1 MPDPRVTNLAR
12 LLVRYSTQVKPGD
25 KVCIRD
31 APLEPLA
38 TPLIQ
43 EIYREVLRAGGHPIV
58 YANIEGL
65 RRLFLEEANEEQL
78 RTVDPIQKMF
88 FEEFDVEFRIRCESN
103 TRDLSGVDPE
113 RMKTWT
119 QAYGD
124 VTRTFGRRSAAGEY
138 RWVLTVFPTQAA
150 AQDAEM
156 SLTEFEDFVY
166 ASAFADTQ
174 DPNAEW
180 TNYQTRQERLVH
192 WLAGRKRVE
201 LKGPHIDLS
210 LSIEGRSFVS
220 CHGKVNMPDGEIFT
234 SPVEDSVNGWVR
246 FTYPAIYLQR
256 EVQNV
261 ELHFEQG
268 RVVKADA
275 SKGLDYLEQMLE
287 TDAGARHLG
296 ELGIG
301 TNPKITR
308 FTRNMLFDEKLA
320 GTIHLALG
328 MGFGAA
334 GGKNES
340 AIHWDML
347 CDMHQG
353 QILVDGGEF
362 YQSGDFRI

>member
-1 MPDPRVTNLAR
+1 MPDPRITNLAKI
-12 LLVRYSTQVKPGD
+12 LVHYSTQVKPGD

-31 APLEPLA
+31 APLEPQA

-43 EIYREVLRAGGHPIV
+43 EIYREVLRAGGHPYV
-58 YANIEGL
+58 YVNVEGL

-88 FEEFDVEFRIRCESN
+88 FDEFDVEFRIRCESN
-103 TRDLSGVDPE
+103 TKDLSSVDPE
-113 RMKTWT
+113 RIKIWNQTYADITKTF
-119 QAYGD
+119 A
-124 VTRTFGRRSAAGEY
+124 RRFAADEY
-138 RWVLTVFPTQAA
+138 RWVLTVFPTHGA

-166 ASAFADTQ
+166 ASTFADVE
-174 DPNAEW
+174 DPITEW
-180 TNYQTRQERLVH
+180 THYKTRQEKLAR
-192 WLAGRKRVE
+192 WLAGKKQVE
-201 LKGPHIDLS
+201 LKGPHIDLR
-210 LSIEGRSFVS
+210 LSIEGRTFIS

-261 ELHFEQG
+261 ELYFEQG
-268 RVVKADA
+268 RVVKANA
-275 SKGLDYLEQMLE
+275 SKGLDYLLQMLE

-301 TNPKITR
+301 TNPKITH

-328 MGFGAA
+328 MGFAAA

-340 AIHWDML
+340 PIHWDML
-347 CDMHQG
+347 CDMHEG
-353 QILVDGGEF
+353 QILVDGEVA